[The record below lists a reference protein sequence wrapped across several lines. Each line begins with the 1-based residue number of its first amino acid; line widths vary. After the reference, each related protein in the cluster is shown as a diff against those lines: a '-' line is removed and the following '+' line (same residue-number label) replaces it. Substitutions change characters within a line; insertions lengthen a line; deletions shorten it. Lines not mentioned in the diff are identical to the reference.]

1 MARIPAVGTWGGN
14 GRHSFP
20 GRFVR
25 RPWRILLCYS
35 KVQGREEEKAMTN
48 VKCFVSVFVSVLRTG
63 CAAQLSLQSCRS
75 EGAWSGSVF
84 GVTRGR
90 CCCQPPDTSR
100 SPEQPYRALACLK
113 PCSSPGELLQ
123 RWLHS
128 RILSFS
134 GMLQALLVDC
144 VYLCP
149 APSHL
154 RQRFVCFLLLCPLTD
169 NQCARRQKHKGIWTT
184 NLLDLSS

>member
-1 MARIPAVGTWGGN
+1 MGTWGGN

-20 GRFVR
+20 GRFIR

-90 CCCQPPDTSR
+90 CCCQPPDMSR

-123 RWLHS
+123 CWLHS
-128 RILSFS
+128 RILSLS

-184 NLLDLSS
+184 KLLDLSS